1 MEDLKEKI
9 IYLQDEL
16 ITCLR
21 KISRLEDDKRTIEY
35 LKDSTIESLKREI
48 EKFKAEKMKLEY
60 SKCKNDEYSK
70 CKNDEYS
77 CETITE
83 TTASSNY
90 SLFDEDFTSS
100 NNNYDIA
107 CKKSIEC

>member
-1 MEDLKEKI
+1 MEDLKDTI

-21 KISRLEDDKRTIEY
+21 KISRLEDDKRSIEY

-48 EKFKAEKMKLEY
+48 EKIKAEKMKLEFH
-60 SKCKNDEYSK
+60 KCEN
-70 CKNDEYS
+70 NEYS

-83 TTASSNY
+83 TTAPPNY
-90 SLFDEDFTSS
+90 SLLDEDFTSS
-100 NNNYDIA
+100 NNNYNIA
-107 CKKSIEC
+107 DKRSIKG

>member
-1 MEDLKEKI
+1 MEDLKDTI
-9 IYLQDEL
+9 IYLQGEL

-21 KISRLEDDKRTIEY
+21 KISRLEDDKRSIEY

-48 EKFKAEKMKLEY
+48 EKIKAEKMKLEFH
-60 SKCKNDEYSK
+60 KCES
-70 CKNDEYS
+70 DEYS

-83 TTASSNY
+83 TTAPPNY
-90 SLFDEDFTSS
+90 SLLDEDFTSS

-107 CKKSIEC
+107 GKRSIKG

>member
-35 LKDSTIESLKREI
+35 LKDNTIESLKREI
-48 EKFKAEKMKLEY
+48 EKIKAEKMKLEFH
-60 SKCKNDEYSK
+60 KCEN
-70 CKNDEYS
+70 NEYS

-83 TTASSNY
+83 TTAPPNY
-90 SLFDEDFTSS
+90 SLPIEDFTSS
-100 NNNYDIA
+100 NNNCDIA
-107 CKKSIEC
+107 SKRSIEC

>member
-1 MEDLKEKI
+1 MEDLKDKI

-16 ITCLR
+16 ITCLK
-21 KISRLEDDKRTIEY
+21 KISNLENDKRVIEY

-48 EKFKAEKMKLEY
+48 EKIKAEKMTLEFH
-60 SKCKNDEYSK
+60 KCE
-70 CKNDEYS
+70 NDEYS

-83 TTASSNY
+83 TTAPPNY
-90 SLFDEDFTSS
+90 SLLDEDFTSS

-107 CKKSIEC
+107 DKRSIEC

>member
-16 ITCLR
+16 IACLR
-21 KISRLEDDKRTIEY
+21 KISKLEDDNRIIEH
-35 LKDSTIESLKREI
+35 LKDNTIESLKREI
-48 EKFKAEKMKLEY
+48 EKIKTDKMKL
-60 SKCKNDEYSK
+60 EYSK

-83 TTASSNY
+83 TTAPPNY

-100 NNNYDIA
+100 NNNCNIA
-107 CKKSIEC
+107 SKKSIEC

>member
-1 MEDLKEKI
+1 MEDLKDKI

-21 KISRLEDDKRTIEY
+21 KISRLEDDKRSIEY

-48 EKFKAEKMKLEY
+48 EKIKAEKMKLEFH
-60 SKCKNDEYSK
+60 KCEN
-70 CKNDEYS
+70 NEYS

-83 TTASSNY
+83 TTAPPNY
-90 SLFDEDFTSS
+90 SWPNKDFTSS
-100 NNNYDIA
+100 NNNCDIA
-107 CKKSIEC
+107 DKRSIEC